1 MKKSPGYT
9 VETLIPVEEI
19 KQIVKAVAQQINH
32 DYMGQEIVLAGV
44 LDGAYAFLNDLSRE
58 LHDLGMKNLI
68 IDFVGMDTYGTG
80 ETSSKEPRI
89 TKDLKHDI
97 KDKHVILVEDI
108 VDTGYSLSV
117 LQSLLS
123 ARLPKTLSC
132 AALLSK
138 EARREIQVEVKYIGK
153 AIPDVF
159 VVGYG
164 LDFEGKY
171 LRELPYIGVVK
182 FK

>member
-1 MKKSPGYT
+1 MKNSSDYRI
-9 VETLIPVEEI
+9 ETLISEEEI
-19 KQIVKAVAQQINH
+19 KQIVKKLAQQIQR
-32 DYMGQEIVLAGV
+32 DYKGEEIILAGV
-44 LDGAYAFLNDLSRE
+44 LDGAYAFLDDLSRE
-58 LHDLGMKNLI
+58 LHELGMKNLI
-68 IDFVGMDTYGTG
+68 IDFVGMDTYGEG
-80 ETSSKEPRI
+80 EVSSKEPRI

-97 KDKHVILVEDI
+97 KDKHLLLVEDI

-117 LQSLLS
+117 LQSMLK
-123 ARLPKTLSC
+123 ARLPKSLQC

-153 AIPDVF
+153 AIPDIF

-182 FK
+182 FD